1 MAYSIGFKV
10 FYHVFLFCI
19 NNMILMLFQATKATQ
34 VFLTWILF
42 LFLNSS
48 DSLLS
53 GSLVYLDIF
62 PYFFL
67 NTFVCIFIIPF
78 LYSPIP
84 ELLFFSHENVN
95 RLYLSVAGWW
105 DIHSFISFSW
115 TLYFLALHIIFL
127 SLRFGPWIKYFL
139 LHHQGKV

>member
-1 MAYSIGFKV
+1 
-10 FYHVFLFCI
+10 
-19 NNMILMLFQATKATQ
+19 MLFRATKVTQ

-53 GSLVYLDIF
+53 GSLVYLDIS

-78 LYSPIP
+78 LYLPIP
-84 ELLFFSHENVN
+84 ELLFFFSHKNVN
-95 RLYLSVAGWW
+95 RLYLSVAGWG
-105 DIHSFISFSW
+105 DIHSFLSFSW
-115 TLYFLALHIIFL
+115 YHLNIIVL
-127 SLRFGPWIKYFL
+127 SLAHSRFAPWIKYFL
-139 LHHQGKV
+139 LHHQGKVTCESGWLFIF